1 MQTTLSH
8 CADTTTT
15 YGMETVKKKKLMNLK
30 KLFLILTLITLTLTS
45 CKTTK
50 TVQVPVPVPVIKTE
64 YINKIDSFYKL
75 DSIFVNKYTK
85 GDTVFVDKEKLKYI
99 KIVKKDTIKV
109 TDTITKPIYLN
120 KTETKEVKYIPWYVK
135 VFAYLGIFSLVA
147 LLIYLFIK
155 FKWYNWRNFSV

>member
-1 MQTTLSH
+1 MKIILSH

-15 YGMETVKKKKLMNLK
+15 YDMEIVKKKKLMNLT
-30 KLFLILTLITLTLTS
+30 KLFLILALITLTLTS
-45 CKTTK
+45 CQTTK
-50 TVQVPVPVPVIKTE
+50 TVQVPVEVPVIKTE
-64 YINKIDSFYKL
+64 YINKIDSFYRL

-135 VFAYLGIFSLVA
+135 VFAYIGVFSLVA
-147 LLIYLFIK
+147 ILIYSIIK
-155 FKWYNWRNFSV
+155 FKWCNWRNFSV

>member
-1 MQTTLSH
+1 MKIILSH

-15 YGMETVKKKKLMNLK
+15 YDMEIVKKKKLMNLT
-30 KLFLILTLITLTLTS
+30 KLFLILALITLTLTS
-45 CKTTK
+45 CQTTK
-50 TVQVPVPVPVIKTE
+50 TVQVPVEVPVIKTE
-64 YINKIDSFYKL
+64 YVNKIDSFYKL

-109 TDTITKPIYLN
+109 TDTITKPIYVN

-135 VFAYLGIFSLVA
+135 VFAYIGVFSLVA
-147 LLIYLFIK
+147 ILIYSIIK
-155 FKWYNWRNFSV
+155 FKWCNWRNFSV

>member
-1 MQTTLSH
+1 
-8 CADTTTT
+8 
-15 YGMETVKKKKLMNLK
+15 MEIVKKKKLMNLT

-64 YINKIDSFYKL
+64 YVNKIDSFYRL

-99 KIVKKDTIKV
+99 KIVKKDTIQV
-109 TDTITKPIYLN
+109 TDTITKPIYIN
-120 KTETKEVKYIPWYVK
+120 KPEIKEVKYIPWYVEL
-135 VFAYLGIFSLVA
+135 FAYFGIFSLAA
-147 LLIYLFIK
+147 LIIYLLIK
-155 FKWYNWRNFSV
+155 FKLCNWKNFSV

>member
-1 MQTTLSH
+1 
-8 CADTTTT
+8 
-15 YGMETVKKKKLMNLK
+15 METAKKKKLMNLK
-30 KLFLILTLITLTLTS
+30 KLLLILALITLTLTS

-50 TVQVPVPVPVIKTE
+50 TIQVPVPVIKTE
-64 YINKIDSFYKL
+64 YVNKIDSFYRL

-135 VFAYLGIFSLVA
+135 LFAYFGIFSLVA
-147 LLIYLFIK
+147 LIIYSIIK
-155 FKWYNWRNFSV
+155 FKWCNWRNFSV

>member
-1 MQTTLSH
+1 MKIILSH

-15 YGMETVKKKKLMNLK
+15 YDMEIVKKKKLMNLT
-30 KLFLILTLITLTLTS
+30 KLFLILALITLTLTS
-45 CKTTK
+45 CQTTK
-50 TVQVPVPVPVIKTE
+50 TVQVPVEVPVIKTE
-64 YINKIDSFYKL
+64 YVNKIDSFYKL

-135 VFAYLGIFSLVA
+135 VFAYIGVFSLVA
-147 LLIYLFIK
+147 ILIYSIIK
-155 FKWYNWRNFSV
+155 FKWCNWRNFSV

>member
-1 MQTTLSH
+1 M
-8 CADTTTT
+8 
-15 YGMETVKKKKLMNLK
+15 
-30 KLFLILTLITLTLTS
+30 
-45 CKTTK
+45 
-50 TVQVPVPVPVIKTE
+50 PVPVIKTE
-64 YINKIDSFYKL
+64 YINKIDSFYRL

-99 KIVKKDTIKV
+99 KIVKKDTIQV

-135 VFAYLGIFSLVA
+135 VFAYFGIFSLVV

>member
-1 MQTTLSH
+1 
-8 CADTTTT
+8 
-15 YGMETVKKKKLMNLK
+15 ME
-30 KLFLILTLITLTLTS
+30 
-45 CKTTK
+45 
-50 TVQVPVPVPVIKTE
+50 VPVIKTE
-64 YINKIDSFYKL
+64 YVNKIDSFYRL

-135 VFAYLGIFSLVA
+135 VFAYIGVFSLVA
-147 LLIYLFIK
+147 ILIYLFIK